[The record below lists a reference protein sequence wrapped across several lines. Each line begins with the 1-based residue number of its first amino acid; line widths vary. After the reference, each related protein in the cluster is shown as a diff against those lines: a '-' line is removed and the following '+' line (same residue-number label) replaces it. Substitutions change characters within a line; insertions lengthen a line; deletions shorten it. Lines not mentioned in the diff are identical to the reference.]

1 MKLFASVVGFLLFL
15 CGNAQNQG
23 FIPPEDYFVIEGD
36 TVINSSIELK
46 EVILF
51 QPLRFSNYDEAK
63 RYVILRERTHKVYPY
78 AKMAADRLNVLS
90 ERLNKI
96 KSKINKMK
104 MSKSTS
110 MICALITTFIW
121 GTAFIA
127 QDTGMDNIGPLTFNF
142 SRFFVGFITIL
153 PIALFF
159 ERKKILV
166 EISSNSKVFYKY
178 LLFMGISLF
187 LGTYLQQ
194 ASLQYT
200 NIANA
205 AFFTVFYVPI
215 VPILLFFIYSKKV
228 HWSIWPAIGLCILG
242 VYLLSDFSNS
252 EIMLGDGLVILCS
265 VFWALHIIF
274 AGKFMEE
281 FDIPMFYAALQAL
294 FVATLSL
301 IFSFIF
307 EEINISKILMESSS
321 ILYAGALSGGIAFT
335 LQMYAQKNIE
345 EAPAAIIYS
354 LEGVFAAVAG
364 WIILNQFLSTNNMIG
379 CLLILIAVISS
390 QISPSSKN

>member
-1 MKLFASVVGFLLFL
+1 
-15 CGNAQNQG
+15 
-23 FIPPEDYFVIEGD
+23 
-36 TVINSSIELK
+36 
-46 EVILF
+46 
-51 QPLRFSNYDEAK
+51 
-63 RYVILRERTHKVYPY
+63 
-78 AKMAADRLNVLS
+78 
-90 ERLNKI
+90 
-96 KSKINKMK
+96 

-205 AFFTVFYVPI
+205 AFFTVFYVPL
-215 VPILLFFIYSKKV
+215 VPILLFFIYASKV
-228 HWSIWPAIGLCILG
+228 HWSIWPSIGLCVFG

-252 EIMLGDGLVILCS
+252 EVMLGDALVILCS

-274 AGKFMEE
+274 AGKFMET
-281 FDIPMFYAALQAL
+281 FNIPIFYAALQAL
-294 FVATLSL
+294 LVAALSL
-301 IFSFIF
+301 LFSYFF
-307 EEINISKILMESSS
+307 EEIKFSNILLESSS
-321 ILYAGALSGGIAFT
+321 IIYAGVFSGGIAFT
-335 LQMYAQKNIE
+335 LQMFAQKNIE

-354 LEGVFAAVAG
+354 LEGVFAALAG
-364 WIILNQFLSTNNMIG
+364 WIILNQFLDLSNIIG
-379 CLLILIAVISS
+379 CCLILIAVIFS
-390 QISPSSKN
+390 QLAPNSKN

>member
-1 MKLFASVVGFLLFL
+1 MV
-15 CGNAQNQG
+15 
-23 FIPPEDYFVIEGD
+23 
-36 TVINSSIELK
+36 
-46 EVILF
+46 
-51 QPLRFSNYDEAK
+51 
-63 RYVILRERTHKVYPY
+63 
-78 AKMAADRLNVLS
+78 
-90 ERLNKI
+90 
-96 KSKINKMK
+96 
-104 MSKSTS
+104 
-110 MICALITTFIW
+110 CALVTTFIW

-127 QDTGMDNIGPLTFNF
+127 QDTGMDNIGPLTFN
-142 SRFFVGFITIL
+142 SARFTVGFFTIL
-153 PIALFF
+153 PLALIF
-159 ERKKILV
+159 ERKKIKL
-166 EISSNSKVFYKY
+166 EILSKSKLFIKY
-178 LLFMGISLF
+178 LVFMGVSLF
-187 LGTYLQQ
+187 LGTFLQQ
-194 ASLQYT
+194 TALQYT

-294 FVATLSL
+294 FVAALSF

-307 EEINISKILMESSS
+307 EELNISKILMESSS

>member
-1 MKLFASVVGFLLFL
+1 MTKS
-15 CGNAQNQG
+15 
-23 FIPPEDYFVIEGD
+23 
-36 TVINSSIELK
+36 
-46 EVILF
+46 
-51 QPLRFSNYDEAK
+51 
-63 RYVILRERTHKVYPY
+63 
-78 AKMAADRLNVLS
+78 LS
-90 ERLNKI
+90 
-96 KSKINKMK
+96 MV
-104 MSKSTS
+104 
-110 MICALITTFIW
+110 CALVTTFIW

-127 QDTGMDNIGPLTFNF
+127 QDTGMDNIGPLTFNAA
-142 SRFFVGFITIL
+142 RFVIGFLTIL
-153 PIALFF
+153 PLALFF
-159 ERKKILV
+159 ERKKIKL
-166 EISSNSKVFYKY
+166 EILSKSKLFMKY
-178 LLFMGISLF
+178 LVFMGVSLF
-187 LGTYLQQ
+187 LGTFLQQ
-194 ASLQYT
+194 TALQYT

-228 HWSIWPAIGLCILG
+228 HWSIWPAIGLCVFG

-294 FVATLSL
+294 FVALLSI
-301 IFSFIF
+301 IFSYIF

-335 LQMYAQKNIE
+335 LQMFAQKNIE

-354 LEGVFAAVAG
+354 LEGVFAAIAG
-364 WIILNQFLSTNNMIG
+364 WVILNQFLSTNNMIG
-379 CLLILIAVISS
+379 CLLIMIAVISS
-390 QISPSSKN
+390 QISPSTKS

>member
-1 MKLFASVVGFLLFL
+1 MTKS
-15 CGNAQNQG
+15 
-23 FIPPEDYFVIEGD
+23 
-36 TVINSSIELK
+36 
-46 EVILF
+46 
-51 QPLRFSNYDEAK
+51 
-63 RYVILRERTHKVYPY
+63 
-78 AKMAADRLNVLS
+78 LS
-90 ERLNKI
+90 
-96 KSKINKMK
+96 MV
-104 MSKSTS
+104 
-110 MICALITTFIW
+110 CALVTTFIW

-127 QDTGMDNIGPLTFNF
+127 QDTGMDNIGPLTFN
-142 SRFFVGFITIL
+142 STRFIVGFFTIL
-153 PIALFF
+153 PLALLF
-159 ERKKILV
+159 ERKKIKL
-166 EISSNSKVFYKY
+166 EILSKSKLFIKY
-178 LLFMGISLF
+178 LVFMGVSLF
-187 LGTYLQQ
+187 LGTFLQQ
-194 ASLQYT
+194 TALQYT

-228 HWSIWPAIGLCILG
+228 HWSIWPAIGLCVVG

-379 CLLILIAVISS
+379 CLFILIAVISS
-390 QISPSSKN
+390 QISPSTKN

>member
-1 MKLFASVVGFLLFL
+1 MTKS
-15 CGNAQNQG
+15 
-23 FIPPEDYFVIEGD
+23 
-36 TVINSSIELK
+36 
-46 EVILF
+46 
-51 QPLRFSNYDEAK
+51 
-63 RYVILRERTHKVYPY
+63 
-78 AKMAADRLNVLS
+78 LS
-90 ERLNKI
+90 
-96 KSKINKMK
+96 MV
-104 MSKSTS
+104 
-110 MICALITTFIW
+110 CALVTTFIW

-127 QDTGMDNIGPLTFNF
+127 QDTGMDNIGPLTFN
-142 SRFFVGFITIL
+142 SARFTVGFFTIL
-153 PIALFF
+153 PLALIF
-159 ERKKILV
+159 ERKKIKL
-166 EISSNSKVFYKY
+166 EIHSKSKLFIKY
-178 LLFMGISLF
+178 LVFMGVSLF
-187 LGTYLQQ
+187 LGTFLQQ
-194 ASLQYT
+194 TALQYT

-294 FVATLSL
+294 FVAVLSF

-307 EEINISKILMESSS
+307 EELNISKILMESSS

>member
-1 MKLFASVVGFLLFL
+1 
-15 CGNAQNQG
+15 
-23 FIPPEDYFVIEGD
+23 
-36 TVINSSIELK
+36 
-46 EVILF
+46 
-51 QPLRFSNYDEAK
+51 
-63 RYVILRERTHKVYPY
+63 
-78 AKMAADRLNVLS
+78 
-90 ERLNKI
+90 
-96 KSKINKMK
+96 

-153 PIALFF
+153 PIALIF
-159 ERKKILV
+159 ERKKIVL

-178 LLFMGISLF
+178 LLLMGISLF

-205 AFFTVFYVPI
+205 AFFTVFYVPL
-215 VPILLFFIYSKKV
+215 VPILLFFIYASKV
-228 HWSIWPAIGLCILG
+228 HWSIWPSIGLCIFG

-252 EIMLGDGLVILCS
+252 EVMLGDALVILCS

-274 AGKFMEE
+274 AGKFMET
-281 FDIPMFYAALQAL
+281 FNIPIFYAALQAL
-294 FVATLSL
+294 LVAALSL
-301 IFSFIF
+301 LFSYFF
-307 EEINISKILMESSS
+307 EEIKFSNILLESSS
-321 ILYAGALSGGIAFT
+321 IIYAGVFSGGIAFT
-335 LQMYAQKNIE
+335 LQMFAQKNIE

-354 LEGVFAAVAG
+354 LEGVFAALAG
-364 WIILNQFLSTNNMIG
+364 WIILNQFLDLSNIIG
-379 CLLILIAVISS
+379 CCLILIAVIFS
-390 QISPSSKN
+390 QLAPSSKN

>member
-1 MKLFASVVGFLLFL
+1 MTKS
-15 CGNAQNQG
+15 
-23 FIPPEDYFVIEGD
+23 
-36 TVINSSIELK
+36 
-46 EVILF
+46 
-51 QPLRFSNYDEAK
+51 
-63 RYVILRERTHKVYPY
+63 
-78 AKMAADRLNVLS
+78 LS
-90 ERLNKI
+90 
-96 KSKINKMK
+96 MV
-104 MSKSTS
+104 
-110 MICALITTFIW
+110 CALVTTFIW

-127 QDTGMDNIGPLTFNF
+127 QDTGMDNIGPLTFNAA
-142 SRFFVGFITIL
+142 RFVIGFLTIL
-153 PIALFF
+153 PLALFF
-159 ERKKILV
+159 ERKKIKV
-166 EISSNSKVFYKY
+166 EVLSKSKLFMKY
-178 LLFMGISLF
+178 LVFMGVSLF
-187 LGTYLQQ
+187 LGTFLQQ
-194 ASLQYT
+194 TALQFT

-228 HWSIWPAIGLCILG
+228 HWSIWPAIGLCVFG

-294 FVATLSL
+294 FVALLSI
-301 IFSFIF
+301 IFSYIF

-335 LQMYAQKNIE
+335 LQMFAQKNIE

-354 LEGVFAAVAG
+354 LEGVFAAIAG
-364 WIILNQFLSTNNMIG
+364 WVILNQFLSINNMIG

-390 QISPSSKN
+390 QISPSTKN

>member
-1 MKLFASVVGFLLFL
+1 
-15 CGNAQNQG
+15 
-23 FIPPEDYFVIEGD
+23 
-36 TVINSSIELK
+36 
-46 EVILF
+46 
-51 QPLRFSNYDEAK
+51 
-63 RYVILRERTHKVYPY
+63 
-78 AKMAADRLNVLS
+78 
-90 ERLNKI
+90 
-96 KSKINKMK
+96 

-153 PIALFF
+153 PIALIF
-159 ERKKILV
+159 ERKKILL

-205 AFFTVFYVPI
+205 AFFTVFYVPL
-215 VPILLFFIYSKKV
+215 VPILLFFIYASKV
-228 HWSIWPAIGLCILG
+228 HWSIWPSIGLCVFG

-252 EIMLGDGLVILCS
+252 EVMLGDALVILCS

-274 AGKFMEE
+274 AGKFMET
-281 FDIPMFYAALQAL
+281 FNIPIFYAALQAL
-294 FVATLSL
+294 LVAALSL
-301 IFSFIF
+301 LFSYFF
-307 EEINISKILMESSS
+307 EEIKFSNILLESSS
-321 ILYAGALSGGIAFT
+321 IIYAGVFSGGIAFT
-335 LQMYAQKNIE
+335 LQMFAQKNIE

-354 LEGVFAAVAG
+354 LEGVFAALAG
-364 WIILNQFLSTNNMIG
+364 WIILNQFLDLSNIIG
-379 CLLILIAVISS
+379 CCLILIAVIFS
-390 QISPSSKN
+390 QLAPSSKN

>member
-1 MKLFASVVGFLLFL
+1 MTKS
-15 CGNAQNQG
+15 
-23 FIPPEDYFVIEGD
+23 
-36 TVINSSIELK
+36 
-46 EVILF
+46 
-51 QPLRFSNYDEAK
+51 
-63 RYVILRERTHKVYPY
+63 
-78 AKMAADRLNVLS
+78 LS
-90 ERLNKI
+90 
-96 KSKINKMK
+96 MV
-104 MSKSTS
+104 
-110 MICALITTFIW
+110 CALVTTFIW

-127 QDTGMDNIGPLTFNF
+127 QDTGMDNIGPLTFNAA
-142 SRFFVGFITIL
+142 RFVVGFLTIL
-153 PIALFF
+153 PLALLF
-159 ERKKILV
+159 ESKKIKL
-166 EISSNSKVFYKY
+166 EILSKSKLFMKY
-178 LLFMGISLF
+178 LVFMGVSLF
-187 LGTYLQQ
+187 LGTFLQQ
-194 ASLQYT
+194 TALQYT

-228 HWSIWPAIGLCILG
+228 HWSIWPAIGLCIFG

-265 VFWALHIIF
+265 LFWALHIIF

-281 FDIPMFYAALQAL
+281 FDIPMFYAAFQAL
-294 FVATLSL
+294 FVAALSF

-307 EEINISKILMESSS
+307 EELNISKILMESSS

-390 QISPSSKN
+390 QISPSTKN

>member
-1 MKLFASVVGFLLFL
+1 MTKS
-15 CGNAQNQG
+15 
-23 FIPPEDYFVIEGD
+23 
-36 TVINSSIELK
+36 
-46 EVILF
+46 
-51 QPLRFSNYDEAK
+51 
-63 RYVILRERTHKVYPY
+63 
-78 AKMAADRLNVLS
+78 LS
-90 ERLNKI
+90 
-96 KSKINKMK
+96 MV
-104 MSKSTS
+104 
-110 MICALITTFIW
+110 CALVTTFIW

-127 QDTGMDNIGPLTFNF
+127 QDTGMDNIGPLTFNA
-142 SRFFVGFITIL
+142 SRFVIGFLTIL
-153 PIALFF
+153 PLALLF
-159 ERKKILV
+159 ERKKIKLEV
-166 EISSNSKVFYKY
+166 LSKSKLFMKY
-178 LLFMGISLF
+178 LVFMGVSLF
-187 LGTYLQQ
+187 LGTFLQQ
-194 ASLQYT
+194 TALQYT

-228 HWSIWPAIGLCILG
+228 HWSIWPAIGLCVFG

-294 FVATLSL
+294 FVALLSI
-301 IFSFIF
+301 IFSYIF

>member
-1 MKLFASVVGFLLFL
+1 MTKS
-15 CGNAQNQG
+15 
-23 FIPPEDYFVIEGD
+23 
-36 TVINSSIELK
+36 
-46 EVILF
+46 
-51 QPLRFSNYDEAK
+51 
-63 RYVILRERTHKVYPY
+63 
-78 AKMAADRLNVLS
+78 LS
-90 ERLNKI
+90 
-96 KSKINKMK
+96 MV
-104 MSKSTS
+104 
-110 MICALITTFIW
+110 CALVTTFIW

-127 QDTGMDNIGPLTFNF
+127 QDTGMDNIGPLTFNAA
-142 SRFFVGFITIL
+142 RFVIGFLTIL
-153 PIALFF
+153 PLALFF
-159 ERKKILV
+159 ERKKIKL
-166 EISSNSKVFYKY
+166 ELLSKSKLFMKY
-178 LLFMGISLF
+178 LVFMGVSLF
-187 LGTYLQQ
+187 LGTFLQQ
-194 ASLQYT
+194 TALQYT

-228 HWSIWPAIGLCILG
+228 HWSIWPAIGLCVFG

-294 FVATLSL
+294 FVALLSI
-301 IFSFIF
+301 IFSYIF

-335 LQMYAQKNIE
+335 LQMFAQKNIE

-354 LEGVFAAVAG
+354 LEGVFAAIAG
-364 WIILNQFLSTNNMIG
+364 WVILNQFLSTNNMIG

-390 QISPSSKN
+390 QISPSTKS

>member
-1 MKLFASVVGFLLFL
+1 
-15 CGNAQNQG
+15 
-23 FIPPEDYFVIEGD
+23 
-36 TVINSSIELK
+36 
-46 EVILF
+46 
-51 QPLRFSNYDEAK
+51 
-63 RYVILRERTHKVYPY
+63 
-78 AKMAADRLNVLS
+78 
-90 ERLNKI
+90 
-96 KSKINKMK
+96 

-205 AFFTVFYVPI
+205 AFFTVFYVPL
-215 VPILLFFIYSKKV
+215 VPILLFFIYASKV
-228 HWSIWPAIGLCILG
+228 HWSIWPSIGLCVFG

-252 EIMLGDGLVILCS
+252 DVMLGDALVILCS

-274 AGKFMEE
+274 AGKFMET
-281 FDIPMFYAALQAL
+281 FNIPIFYAALQAL
-294 FVATLSL
+294 LVAALSL
-301 IFSFIF
+301 LFSYFF
-307 EEINISKILMESSS
+307 EEIKFSNILLESSS
-321 ILYAGALSGGIAFT
+321 IIYAGVFSGGIAFT
-335 LQMYAQKNIE
+335 LQMFAQKNIE

-354 LEGVFAAVAG
+354 LEGVFAALAG
-364 WIILNQFLSTNNMIG
+364 WIILNQFLDLSNIIG
-379 CLLILIAVISS
+379 CCLILIAIIFT
-390 QISPSSKN
+390 QLAPSSKN